1 MSDYNLT
8 LFEACEYLNR
18 SKKSLSRYIRRGL
31 LHPEQIKSQQGT
43 LEYRFS
49 KEDLEAFKAQETQ
62 DKTRQETGDTPD
74 KTSQSGQ
81 TEATPVKEAKIQAVK
96 EETRPDETDQP
107 RQDKARETG
116 QDSEIINLLKE
127 TTGLLKDQLAKK
139 DEQIKDLGGKI
150 DELIQRDRETNILI
164 GQLQS
169 KVLMLEQPKDAINAD
184 IVEQT
189 GQATPDKTGQD
200 KAIKPLKEKK
210 TRQAKP
216 KAEAKTPE
224 KKGFWR
230 SIFK

>member
-169 KVLMLEQPKDAINAD
+169 KVLMLEQPKDAIKAD

-189 GQATPDKTGQD
+189 RQDTPDKTGQD
-200 KAIKPLKEKK
+200 EPIKPLKEKK
-210 TRQAKP
+210 TRQTKP
-216 KAEAKTPE
+216 KAEVKTPA
-224 KKGFWR
+224 KAGFWQR
-230 SIFK
+230 LFK